1 MKAHILDNAENI
13 FDSQR
18 YDTRTIL
25 VSLQISLLKCKS
37 ETQLWRSHKF
47 IKVHHEKYSTER
59 MNCKGKQ

>member
-25 VSLQISLLKCKS
+25 VSLKISLLKCKS
-37 ETQLWRSHKF
+37 ETQLQRSHKF
-47 IKVHHEKYSTER
+47 IKVHHEKDSRER
-59 MNCKGKQ
+59 MNWKGKQ